1 MAIKFELPDFGRP
14 LRAAGAIAAAVAG
27 AAMEPLAAIRRPF
40 EFATKNAGSYSRGLI
55 AWSFAPAT
63 TVAEVRAEIARLA
76 ALEKSRRASGLRQA
90 ETGR

>member
-14 LRAAGAIAAAVAG
+14 LFRAAGAVAG
-27 AAMEPLAAIRRPF
+27 AAMEPLAAIRRPV
-40 EFATKNAGSYSRGLI
+40 EFATKNAWSYSRGFI

-63 TVAEVRAEIARLA
+63 TVADVRAEIARLA
-76 ALEKSRRASGLRQA
+76 ALEKSRRSSGLGQT

>member
-14 LRAAGAIAAAVAG
+14 LRAAGALAAAAAG

-40 EFATKNAGSYSRGLI
+40 DFAANSARSYSRGFV